1 MKGLR
6 VEVHKSSLI
15 VKGIGLAFERICNLA
30 KCRERKETSNAN
42 SKWKEQKHRRI
53 YMW

>member
-1 MKGLR
+1 MRGFR
-6 VEVHKSSLI
+6 VEVYKSPLI

-30 KCRERKETSNAN
+30 NCLERKETSNAN
-42 SKWKEQKHRRI
+42 SNWMEQKHRGI